1 MIETVNTLGQTAID
15 RLAHW
20 SLAREPA
27 YRQPLALAQAK
38 LLVLDSIGCAFAAHA
53 TGAVDGVIAAVREWG
68 GAPEAT
74 IVGVPGKTSVLNAV
88 LANGGLVRVLDLN
101 DIMFAEKEGALAVAG
116 HRSDNIPVALAI
128 GEKFGLPGVAL
139 LESIVMNYELYG
151 RLRQLMPEDSPW
163 DGSSVSG
170 LVAAAMAGRLMGL
183 DEGRQSN
190 ALALAAARTAV
201 PQIVRKGEMSAGKS
215 LANALVAQ
223 SGTMGALLAA
233 KGVTGPREALE
244 HEDGLHQVFDPKR
257 DLARLWAKPA
267 QPLEILSS
275 HMKSYPSIGTSQT
288 MATAALDLRARLGDR
303 LDAVERIDVTMADVP
318 AIRKQQ
324 ADRKRSDPRTREAA
338 DHSFTFLPCVTLVD
352 GELTTRQFDNDRW
365 LDPAVRRLM
374 ERVVLGVDAD
384 LRDRA
389 PGSMPCRLTVR
400 LKDGETISSECLYP
414 PGHSFADKG
423 LDPGAVIAKFHAV
436 TREIVADKPRQRIV
450 DEAMA
455 LDKAAS
461 VAGLMQAVSGEA
473 VGRR

>member
-1 MIETVNTLGQTAID
+1 MSEKSKMSGPTALD

-20 SLAREPA
+20 SLAPEPA
-27 YRQPLALAQAK
+27 YRQPLALTQAK

-53 TGAVDGVIAAVREWG
+53 TGAVEGVVEAVREWG

-74 IVGVPGKTSVLNAV
+74 IIGVPGKTSVLNAV

-116 HRSDNIPVALAI
+116 HRSDNIVVALAI
-128 GEKFGLPGVAL
+128 GEKFGLPGEAL

-163 DGSSVSG
+163 DGSCVSG

-183 DEGRQSN
+183 DEERQAN
-190 ALALAAARTAV
+190 GLGLAAARTAV

-223 SGTMGALLAA
+223 SGVMGALLAA

-244 HEDGLHQVFDPKR
+244 HNDGLHQVFDPER
-257 DLARLWAKPA
+257 DLTRLWAKPA
-267 QPLEILSS
+267 QPLEILSA

-288 MATAALDLRARLGDR
+288 MVTAALDLRAKLAGRLG
-303 LDAVERIDVTMADVP
+303 AVERIDVTMADVP

-365 LDPAVRRLM
+365 LEPEVRGLM
-374 ERVVLGVDAD
+374 EKVVLGVDAD

-400 LKDGETISSECLYP
+400 LKGGETLSSECLYP

-423 LDPGAVIAKFHAV
+423 LNAEAVIAKFHAV
-436 TREIVADKPRQRIV
+436 ARDKV
-450 DEAMA
+450 G
-455 LDKAAS
+455 DKARQKIVEEVMAMDKAPS
-461 VAGLMQAVSGEA
+461 VAKLMQSVSGEA
-473 VGRR
+473 IAR